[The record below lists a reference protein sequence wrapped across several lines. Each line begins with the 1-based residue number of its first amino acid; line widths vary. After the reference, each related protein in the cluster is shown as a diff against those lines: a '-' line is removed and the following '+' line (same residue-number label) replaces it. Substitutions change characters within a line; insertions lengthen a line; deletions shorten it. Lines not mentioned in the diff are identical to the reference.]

1 MGLVAPWQVES
12 PQTRDQTR
20 VPCIGRQILNHW
32 ATREVPLQGL
42 GVGMSGA
49 KGQPLQGTTGARI
62 TVPAV
67 LWDFVTIGWES
78 YPREEM
84 SGCPDW
90 AMPPPLAREGLVT
103 Q

>member
-12 PQTRDQTR
+12 SQTRDRTR
-20 VPCIGRQILNHW
+20 VPSIGRQIPKHW
-32 ATREVPLQGL
+32 TTREGPLQGL

-49 KGQPLQGTTGARI
+49 KGQPLQGTTGSRI

-78 YPREEM
+78 CPREEM
-84 SGCPDW
+84 SGW
-90 AMPPPLAREGLVT
+90 SRLGHPPPLAGEGLV